1 MINNFDKLNYI
12 MKRDSGHS
20 YYFFI
25 ALKRRKDDPNNVHMK
40 ESKIIQTWIIT
51 DHNNLEQYIDEMK
64 KVIVDNKCRLY
75 MCTDRKSYIKS
86 MVTLR
91 DDITKLLDQALCNQR
106 IEFSAKNYAKLLTSN
121 CMKDTSSDK
130 KSRYW
135 LFDID
140 SKDKALLDRVINL
153 CNDYYKATFE
163 TINGY
168 HVIAERKFN
177 AHAELY
183 ALKYHTIG
191 EIPVEV
197 KENAL
202 VLVATGF

>member
-1 MINNFDKLNYI
+1 MINNFTKLEDI
-12 MKRDSGHS
+12 MVFNPKKS
-20 YYFFI
+20 YYMFI
-25 ALKRRKDDPNNVHMK
+25 ALKRRKDDPKHYFEK
-40 ESKIIQTWIIT
+40 ESKTIQTWIIS
-51 DHNNLEQYIDEMK
+51 NLKDLYWYIPEMK
-64 KVIVDNKCRLY
+64 KVIEDNKCRLY

-91 DDITKLLDQALCNQR
+91 DDITKLLDQALCNQK

-140 SKDKALLDRVINL
+140 SKSKALLDKVTNL

-177 AHAELY
+177 AYCELHT
-183 ALKYHTIG
+183 LKYHTIG
-191 EIPVEV
+191 EVPVEV

>member
-1 MINNFDKLNYI
+1 MINNFDKLDFI
-12 MKRDSGHS
+12 MKYNIGHS

-25 ALKRRKDDPNNVHMK
+25 ALKRRKDDPKNYLEK
-40 ESKIIQTWIIT
+40 ESKIIQTWIISSIK
-51 DHNNLEQYIDEMK
+51 DLYWYIPEMK
-64 KVIVDNKCRLY
+64 KIIEDNKCRLY

-91 DDITKLLDQALCNQR
+91 DDITKLLDPALCNQK

-140 SKDKALLDRVINL
+140 SKSKALLDKVTNL

-177 AHAELY
+177 AYYELHT
-183 ALKYHTIG
+183 LKYHTIG